1 DARFR
6 AIGLA
11 LCGLANWYF
20 DGWRTTRGSSTIAD
34 AKHDNCT
41 AMGRANHHYV
51 CRGGLDSAPT
61 NADARDD
68 AGRVGKCRMQ
78 HAEGRI
84 WEEDLLPF
92 SAARW
97 YCFCTRN
104 WLMATAGR
112 CGFRK
117 NAGNGKSAFSPR
129 RSSRESGQ
137 SISAR
142 SFKMWQ
148 PGAFAMCR

>member
-1 DARFR
+1 RHNRSRRTAVRLGFSFGLAGLSRLGLLMLPASAELAIECGTVDARFR

-68 AGRVGKCRMQ
+68 AGRVSKCRMQ

-112 CGFRK
+112 
-117 NAGNGKSAFSPR
+117 
-129 RSSRESGQ
+129 
-137 SISAR
+137 
-142 SFKMWQ
+142 
-148 PGAFAMCR
+148 